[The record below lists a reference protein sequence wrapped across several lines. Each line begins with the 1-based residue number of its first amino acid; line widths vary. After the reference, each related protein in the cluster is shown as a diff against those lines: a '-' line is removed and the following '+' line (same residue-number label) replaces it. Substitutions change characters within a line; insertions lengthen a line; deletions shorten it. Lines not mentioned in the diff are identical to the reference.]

1 MHSYSIFNTVLITL
15 FGCTEKFSVEWKKK
29 TLVQKREI
37 QRIQLQLFKLRLFK
51 IICMLRVSQ
60 LCQTMQAVFNL
71 GKELMIIWIN
81 IAQNAQK
88 CSKRF
93 NNAQNYPTFFFFF
106 RFKECKILT
115 KINNG
120 QQMFNLSLLYQF
132 CLRSKP

>member
-1 MHSYSIFNTVLITL
+1 M
-15 FGCTEKFSVEWKKK
+15 EKENFSPK
-29 TLVQKREI
+29 KRESTHPLTTF
-37 QRIQLQLFKLRLFK
+37 QTATVQNYMYVTGVSTVSNYAGSFQLGQGTYDHLNQHCSKCSK
-51 IICMLRVSQ
+51 MLKKVQ
-60 LCQTMQAVFNL
+60 Q
-71 GKELMIIWIN
+71 
-81 IAQNAQK
+81 

-93 NNAQNYPTFFFFF
+93 NNAQSYPTFFFFF